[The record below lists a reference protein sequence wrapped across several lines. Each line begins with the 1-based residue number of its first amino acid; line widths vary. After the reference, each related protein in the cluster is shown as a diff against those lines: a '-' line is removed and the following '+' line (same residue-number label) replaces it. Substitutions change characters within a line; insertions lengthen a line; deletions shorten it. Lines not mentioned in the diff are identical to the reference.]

1 MSIIADLYIRV
12 STDEQAEK
20 GYSQRNQEE
29 VLRKYCSINYIEV
42 RNVIYE
48 DHSAKTFNR
57 PQWNKL
63 LLNLKKQ
70 KNDCDFVLFTKWDRF
85 SRNAGDAY
93 QMISILR
100 KHGVEPQAIEQPL
113 DLSIPENKMML
124 AFYLAA
130 PEVENDRRALNTFHG
145 MRRAKKEGRYMGI
158 APYGYANKSK
168 EDGTKYIALVE
179 PAASVMRWIFEEIA
193 RGVFN
198 TEQVYHL
205 ACRRGFKRTKSNM
218 WLLIRNPVYY
228 GKIFV
233 PKYKDE
239 ESMFVKGQHEPLISE
254 GLFYNVQDIL
264 DGKSRNYRPK
274 IKTIVEFPLRG
285 FFECPKCE
293 KKLQGSK
300 CKGRHKHYY
309 YYHCEAQCKF
319 RINSEVANELFA
331 ENFKKYQPLPEVKKL
346 YTSLLYETHRELANS
361 AGEMKRRLLEQIKD
375 YELRLSNARD
385 LLLTSKIDP
394 DDYKLMKEDYA
405 VRITNLE
412 RELSNVVKD
421 KHSIEMLLDKGIEN
435 LIKLNRAYADMDLSE
450 ARSLIGLV
458 YPENF
463 TIRENKIQTA
473 RINKIVESI
482 YLINNELR
490 IKKNGTKDDFYL
502 LSREVTPTIQIT
514 NHHFLDDLKRVS
526 GFKNL
531 NCNELEYNKLECAA

>member
-70 KNDCDFVLFTKWDRF
+70 KNTTDLVLFTKWDRF

-93 QMISILR
+93 QMISLLR
-100 KHGVEPQAIEQPL
+100 KLGVEPQAIEQPL
-113 DLSIPENKMML
+113 DLAIPENKMML

-158 APYGYANKSK
+158 APFGYANKSK
-168 EDGTKYIALVE
+168 EDGSKYIALVE
-179 PAASVMRWIFEEIA
+179 PAASVMRWIFEELAKGI
-193 RGVFN
+193 FN
-198 TEQVYHL
+198 TEQIYHM
-205 ACRRGFKRTKSNM
+205 ACRRGFKRTKNNM
-218 WLLIRNPVYY
+218 WGLIRNPVYC
-228 GKIFV
+228 GKIFI

-239 ESMFVKGQHEPLISE
+239 ESRFVTGQHEALITE

-264 DGKSRNYRPK
+264 DGKSRLYRPK
-274 IKTIVEFPLRG
+274 IKTVIDFPLRG
-285 FFECPKCE
+285 FFICPKCQ

-300 CKGRHKHYY
+300 CKGRHKYY
-309 YYHCEAQCKF
+309 HYYHCEARCKF
-319 RINSEVANELFA
+319 RINSEIANELFI
-331 ENFKKYQPLPEVKKL
+331 EDLNKYQPIVEVKKL
-346 YTSLLYETHRELANS
+346 YSSILYETHRDLANN
-361 AGEMKRRLLEQIKD
+361 AGEQKRRLVEQIKD

-385 LLLTSKIDP
+385 LLLTSKIEA
-394 DDYKLMKEDYA
+394 DDYKLMKDDYGA
-405 VRITNLE
+405 RIANLE
-412 RELSNVVKD
+412 RELSTVTKD
-421 KHSIEMLLDKGIEN
+421 KHSIEELLIKGVDN
-435 LIKLNRAYADMDLSE
+435 LIKLSDSYLKRDLSD

-463 TIRENKIQTA
+463 TIHENKVQTA
-473 RINKIVESI
+473 RVNKIVESI
-482 YLINNELR
+482 YLINKQLKA
-490 IKKNGTKDDFYL
+490 KKNGTKDDFYL
-502 LSREVTPTIQIT
+502 LSREVTST
-514 NHHFLDDLKRVS
+514 
-526 GFKNL
+526 GFKPVTF
-531 NCNELEYNKLECAA
+531 